1 MQALHVTSDMIGYIH
16 TKRMYDKGGAMA
28 RNKYPQR
35 TVEKILEVSLAL
47 FNEKGYEKTTIQD
60 IVNAL
65 GMSKG
70 AIYHHFKSKDEII
83 EALSERCYHGDAQM
97 ELLRNASDKTGIEK
111 LRAIIY
117 RQIQNEEKTQI
128 DTISINLWKN
138 PKIFM
143 SGMAENLSVNSQIVE
158 RTLKEGMEDGSIRSQ
173 DPLCA
178 AQVLMLL
185 LNYWICS
192 PIVLKELDA
201 IPAKVAYFRT
211 LCDSMGIPVID
222 EPLEQELTSYFRILA
237 QSMHELP

>member
-1 MQALHVTSDMIGYIH
+1 
-16 TKRMYDKGGAMA
+16 
-28 RNKYPQR
+28 
-35 TVEKILEVSLAL
+35 
-47 FNEKGYEKTTIQD
+47 
-60 IVNAL
+60 
-65 GMSKG
+65 
-70 AIYHHFKSKDEII
+70 
-83 EALSERCYHGDAQM
+83 M

-117 RQIQNEEKTQI
+117 RQIQNEEKQQI

-158 RTLKEGMEDGSIRSQ
+158 RILQEGMADGSIRSQ

-201 IPAKVAYFRT
+201 IPTKVAYFRT
-211 LCDSMGIPVID
+211 LCDSC
-222 EPLEQELTSYFRILA
+222 LLYTSRCV
-237 QSMHELP
+237 

>member
-1 MQALHVTSDMIGYIH
+1 
-16 TKRMYDKGGAMA
+16 
-28 RNKYPQR
+28 
-35 TVEKILEVSLAL
+35 
-47 FNEKGYEKTTIQD
+47 
-60 IVNAL
+60 
-65 GMSKG
+65 MSKG

-83 EALSERCYHGDAQM
+83 EALSERCYHKDTQM

-117 RQIQNEEKTQI
+117 RQIQNEEKKQI

-158 RTLKEGMEDGSIRSQ
+158 RILEEGMADGSIRQQ

>member
-1 MQALHVTSDMIGYIH
+1 
-16 TKRMYDKGGAMA
+16 MA

-70 AIYHHFKSKDEII
+70 AIYHHFKSKDEIL
-83 EALSERCYHGDAQM
+83 EALSERCYHNDTQM

-117 RQIQNEEKTQI
+117 RQIQNEEKKQI

-158 RTLKEGMEDGSIRSQ
+158 RILEEGMADGSIRQQ

>member
-117 RQIQNEEKTQI
+117 RQIQNEEKKQI

-158 RTLKEGMEDGSIRSQ
+158 RILEEGMADGSIRQQ

>member
-1 MQALHVTSDMIGYIH
+1 
-16 TKRMYDKGGAMA
+16 MA

-83 EALSERCYHGDAQM
+83 EALSERCYHKDTQM

-117 RQIQNEEKTQI
+117 RQIQNEEKKQI

-158 RTLKEGMEDGSIRSQ
+158 RILEEGMADGSIRQQ

-192 PIVLKELDA
+192 PIVSKELDA

>member
-1 MQALHVTSDMIGYIH
+1 MIGYIH

-83 EALSERCYHGDAQM
+83 EALSERCYHKDTQM

-117 RQIQNEEKTQI
+117 RQIQNEEKKQI

-158 RTLKEGMEDGSIRSQ
+158 RILEEGMADGSIRQQ

>member
-1 MQALHVTSDMIGYIH
+1 
-16 TKRMYDKGGAMA
+16 MA

-83 EALSERCYHGDAQM
+83 EALSERCYHNDTQM

-117 RQIQNEEKTQI
+117 RQIQNEEKKQI

-143 SGMAENLSVNSQIVE
+143 SGMAENLSVSSQIVE
-158 RTLKEGMEDGSIRSQ
+158 RILEEGMADGSIRQQ

>member
-1 MQALHVTSDMIGYIH
+1 
-16 TKRMYDKGGAMA
+16 MA

-70 AIYHHFKSKDEII
+70 AVYHHFKSKDEII
-83 EALSERCYHGDAQM
+83 EALSERCYHNDTQM

-117 RQIQNEEKTQI
+117 RQIQNEEKKQI

-158 RTLKEGMEDGSIRSQ
+158 RILEEGMADGSIRQQ

>member
-1 MQALHVTSDMIGYIH
+1 
-16 TKRMYDKGGAMA
+16 MA
-28 RNKYPQR
+28 RNKYPER
-35 TVEKILEVSLAL
+35 TVEKILEISLSL

-97 ELLRNASDKTGIEK
+97 ELLQNASDKSGIEK

-117 RQIQNEEKTQI
+117 RQIQNEEKQQI
-128 DTISINLWKN
+128 DSISINLWKN

-143 SGMAENLSVNSQIVE
+143 NGMTENLSVNSQIVE
-158 RTLKEGMEDGSIRSQ
+158 RILKEGMEDGSIRRQ

-201 IPAKVAYFRT
+201 IPAKVSYFRT
-211 LCDSMGIPVID
+211 LCDSMGIPVLD
-222 EPLEQELTSYFRILA
+222 EQLEHELSDYFTMLA
-237 QSMHELP
+237 GSMHELP

>member
-16 TKRMYDKGGAMA
+16 TKRMYDKGGAIA

-117 RQIQNEEKTQI
+117 RQIQNEEKKQI

-158 RTLKEGMEDGSIRSQ
+158 RILKEGMEDGSIRSQ

>member
-1 MQALHVTSDMIGYIH
+1 
-16 TKRMYDKGGAMA
+16 MA

-83 EALSERCYHGDAQM
+83 EALSERCYHNDTQM

-117 RQIQNEEKTQI
+117 RQIQNEEKKQI

-158 RTLKEGMEDGSIRSQ
+158 RILEEGMADGSIRQQ

>member
-1 MQALHVTSDMIGYIH
+1 MYIE
-16 TKRMYDKGGAMA
+16 GGAMA
-28 RNKYPQR
+28 RNKYPER
-35 TVEKILEVSLAL
+35 TVEKILEVSLSL

-97 ELLRNASDKTGIEK
+97 ELLQNASDKSGIEK

-117 RQIQNEEKTQI
+117 RQIRNEEKQQI
-128 DTISINLWKN
+128 DSISINLWKN

-143 SGMAENLSVNSQIVE
+143 NGMAENLSVNSQIVE
-158 RTLKEGMEDGSIRSQ
+158 RILKEGMEDGSIRRQ

-201 IPAKVAYFRT
+201 IPAKVSYFRT
-211 LCDSMGIPVID
+211 LCDSMGIPVLD
-222 EPLEQELTSYFRILA
+222 EQLEHELSDYFTMLA
-237 QSMHELP
+237 GSMHELP

>member
-1 MQALHVTSDMIGYIH
+1 
-16 TKRMYDKGGAMA
+16 MA

-83 EALSERCYHGDAQM
+83 EALSERCYHNDTQM

-117 RQIQNEEKTQI
+117 RQIQNEEKKQI

-158 RTLKEGMEDGSIRSQ
+158 RILEEGMADGSIRQQ
-173 DPLCA
+173 DPLGA

>member
-1 MQALHVTSDMIGYIH
+1 
-16 TKRMYDKGGAMA
+16 MA

-83 EALSERCYHGDAQM
+83 EALSERCYHNDTQM

-117 RQIQNEEKTQI
+117 RQIQNEEKKQI

-158 RTLKEGMEDGSIRSQ
+158 RILEEGMADGSIRQQ

-192 PIVLKELDA
+192 PIV
-201 IPAKVAYFRT
+201 
-211 LCDSMGIPVID
+211 
-222 EPLEQELTSYFRILA
+222 
-237 QSMHELP
+237 

>member
-1 MQALHVTSDMIGYIH
+1 
-16 TKRMYDKGGAMA
+16 MA

-83 EALSERCYHGDAQM
+83 EALSERCYHNDTQM

-117 RQIQNEEKTQI
+117 RQIQNEEKKQI

-158 RTLKEGMEDGSIRSQ
+158 RILEEGMADGSIRQQ

-237 QSMHELP
+237 QSMRELP

>member
-1 MQALHVTSDMIGYIH
+1 MRALQAVQDMIRCIH
-16 TKRMYDKGGAMA
+16 TKRMYIKGGAMA
-28 RNKYPQR
+28 RNKYPER
-35 TVEKILEVSLAL
+35 TVEKILEVSLSL

-97 ELLRNASDKTGIEK
+97 ELLQNASDKSGIEK

-117 RQIQNEEKTQI
+117 RQIRNEEKQQI
-128 DTISINLWKN
+128 DSISINLWKN

-143 SGMAENLSVNSQIVE
+143 NGMTENLSVNSQIVE
-158 RTLKEGMEDGSIRSQ
+158 RILKEGMEDGSIRKQ

-201 IPAKVAYFRT
+201 IPAKVSYFRT
-211 LCDSMGIPVID
+211 LCDSMGIPVLD
-222 EPLEQELTSYFRILA
+222 EQLEHELSDYFTMLA
-237 QSMHELP
+237 GSMHELP

>member
-1 MQALHVTSDMIGYIH
+1 
-16 TKRMYDKGGAMA
+16 MA

-117 RQIQNEEKTQI
+117 RQIQNEEKKQI

-158 RTLKEGMEDGSIRSQ
+158 RILKEGMEDGSFRSQ

-192 PIVLKELDA
+192 TIVLKELDA

>member
-117 RQIQNEEKTQI
+117 RQIQNEEKKQI

-158 RTLKEGMEDGSIRSQ
+158 RILKEGMEDGSIRSQ

-211 LCDSMGIPVID
+211 LCDSMAIPVLD

>member
-1 MQALHVTSDMIGYIH
+1 MQALHITSDMIGYIH

-117 RQIQNEEKTQI
+117 RQIQNEEKKQI

-158 RTLKEGMEDGSIRSQ
+158 RILKEGMEDGSIRSQ

>member
-1 MQALHVTSDMIGYIH
+1 
-16 TKRMYDKGGAMA
+16 MA

-83 EALSERCYHGDAQM
+83 EALSERCYHNDTQM

-117 RQIQNEEKTQI
+117 RQIQNEEKKQI

-158 RTLKEGMEDGSIRSQ
+158 RILEEGMADGSIRQQ

-222 EPLEQELTSYFRILA
+222 EPLEQELTSYFRILE

>member
-1 MQALHVTSDMIGYIH
+1 
-16 TKRMYDKGGAMA
+16 MA
-28 RNKYPQR
+28 RIKYPQR

-97 ELLRNASDKTGIEK
+97 ELLFNASDKTGIEK

-117 RQIQNEEKTQI
+117 RQIQNEEKKQI

-158 RTLKEGMEDGSIRSQ
+158 RILKEGMEDGSIRSQ

-178 AQVLMLL
+178 TQVLMLL

>member
-1 MQALHVTSDMIGYIH
+1 
-16 TKRMYDKGGAMA
+16 MA

-83 EALSERCYHGDAQM
+83 EALSERCYHNDTQM

-117 RQIQNEEKTQI
+117 RQIQNEEKKQI

-158 RTLKEGMEDGSIRSQ
+158 RILEEGMADGSIRQQ

-201 IPAKVAYFRT
+201 IPAKVATSRT
-211 LCDSMGIPVID
+211 RSDTMRIPVID

>member
-1 MQALHVTSDMIGYIH
+1 
-16 TKRMYDKGGAMA
+16 MA

-83 EALSERCYHGDAQM
+83 EALSERCYHNDTQM

-117 RQIQNEEKTQI
+117 RQIQNEEKQQI

-158 RTLKEGMEDGSIRSQ
+158 RILEEGMADGSIRQQ

>member
-1 MQALHVTSDMIGYIH
+1 
-16 TKRMYDKGGAMA
+16 MA

-83 EALSERCYHGDAQM
+83 EALSERCYHKDTQM

-117 RQIQNEEKTQI
+117 RQIQNEEKKQI

-158 RTLKEGMEDGSIRSQ
+158 RILEEGMADGSIRQQ

>member
-1 MQALHVTSDMIGYIH
+1 
-16 TKRMYDKGGAMA
+16 MA

-117 RQIQNEEKTQI
+117 RQIQNEEKKQI
-128 DTISINLWKN
+128 DTISINRWKN
-138 PKIFM
+138 PKIFI
-143 SGMAENLSVNSQIVE
+143 SGMAENLSVKSQIVE
-158 RTLKEGMEDGSIRSQ
+158 RILKEGMEDGSIRSQ

>member
-1 MQALHVTSDMIGYIH
+1 MIGYIH

-83 EALSERCYHGDAQM
+83 EALSERCYHNDTQM

-117 RQIQNEEKTQI
+117 RQIQNEEKKQI

-158 RTLKEGMEDGSIRSQ
+158 RILEEGMADGSIRQQ

>member
-65 GMSKG
+65 DMSKG

-117 RQIQNEEKTQI
+117 RQIQNEEKKQI

-158 RTLKEGMEDGSIRSQ
+158 RILKEGMEDGSIRSQ

>member
-117 RQIQNEEKTQI
+117 RQIQNEEKKQI

-158 RTLKEGMEDGSIRSQ
+158 RILKEGMEDGSIRSQ

>member
-1 MQALHVTSDMIGYIH
+1 
-16 TKRMYDKGGAMA
+16 MA

-117 RQIQNEEKTQI
+117 RQIQNEEKKQI

-158 RTLKEGMEDGSIRSQ
+158 RILKEGMEDGSIRSQ

-211 LCDSMGIPVID
+211 LCESMGIPVID

>member
-1 MQALHVTSDMIGYIH
+1 
-16 TKRMYDKGGAMA
+16 MA
-28 RNKYPQR
+28 RNKYPER
-35 TVEKILEVSLAL
+35 TVEKILEVSLSL

-97 ELLRNASDKTGIEK
+97 ELLQNASDKSGIEK

-117 RQIQNEEKTQI
+117 RQIRNEEKQQI
-128 DTISINLWKN
+128 DSISINLWKN

-143 SGMAENLSVNSQIVE
+143 NGMAENLSVNSQIVE
-158 RTLKEGMEDGSIRSQ
+158 RILKEGMEDGSIRRQ
-173 DPLCA
+173 DSLCA

-201 IPAKVAYFRT
+201 IPAKVSYFRT
-211 LCDSMGIPVID
+211 LCDSMGIPVLD
-222 EPLEQELTSYFRILA
+222 EQLEHELSDYFTMLA
-237 QSMHELP
+237 GSMHELP

>member
-16 TKRMYDKGGAMA
+16 TKRMYDKGGAIA
-28 RNKYPQR
+28 RNKYTQR

-117 RQIQNEEKTQI
+117 RQIQNEEKKQI

-158 RTLKEGMEDGSIRSQ
+158 RILKEGMEDGSIRSQ

>member
-1 MQALHVTSDMIGYIH
+1 
-16 TKRMYDKGGAMA
+16 MA
-28 RNKYPQR
+28 RNKYPER
-35 TVEKILEVSLAL
+35 TVEKILEVSLSL

-97 ELLRNASDKTGIEK
+97 ELLQNASDKSGIEK

-117 RQIQNEEKTQI
+117 RQIQNEEKQQI
-128 DTISINLWKN
+128 DSISINLWKN

-143 SGMAENLSVNSQIVE
+143 NGMAENLSVNSQIVE
-158 RTLKEGMEDGSIRSQ
+158 RILKEGMEDGSIRKQ

-201 IPAKVAYFRT
+201 IPAKVSYFRT
-211 LCDSMGIPVID
+211 LCDSMGIPVLD
-222 EPLEQELTSYFRILA
+222 EQLEHELSDYFTMLA
-237 QSMHELP
+237 GSMHELP